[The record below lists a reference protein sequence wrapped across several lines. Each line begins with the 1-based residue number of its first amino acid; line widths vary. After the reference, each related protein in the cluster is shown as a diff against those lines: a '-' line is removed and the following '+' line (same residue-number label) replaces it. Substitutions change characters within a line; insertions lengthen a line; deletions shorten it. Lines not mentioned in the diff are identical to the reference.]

1 MFPNSRQRS
10 QANGAPNYLDLISRP
25 SSLARMTDPGAIGP
39 TFHTPTQA
47 EFREVYAARGTDSG
61 SDGTRAFPADPAN
74 TDPVTGTAPA
84 RCTIASLQF
93 NADGSVVPGVVVEA
107 AGAAVTPIAPLPV
120 GDDVLRQAIA
130 QMAADIA
137 FLRLLLTAKL
147 S

>member
-1 MFPNSRQRS
+1 MSILPPGTPGYTS
-10 QANGAPNYLDLISRP
+10 QTSEY
-25 SSLARMTDPGAIGP
+25 
-39 TFHTPTQA
+39 
-47 EFREVYAARGTDSG
+47 V
-61 SDGTRAFPADPAN
+61 
-74 TDPVTGTAPA
+74 
-84 RCTIASLQF
+84 